1 MAPSSRPPMAG
12 PTARATLKL
21 TLFSSTALPTCA
33 RGTCSPTAACQAG
46 VTMALP
52 MAMQNT
58 DAISVMGCSRPA
70 KARMVMKTPPV
81 SSSSMPVSMT
91 LRRS

>member
-1 MAPSSRPPMAG
+1 MAG

-21 TLFSSTALPTCA
+21 TLLSSTALPTWA

-52 MAMQNT
+52 MAMQKT
-58 DAISVMGCSRPA
+58 EAISVMGWSRPA
-70 KARMVMKTPPV
+70 KASTVMNTPPV
-81 SSSSMPVSMT
+81 SSSSMPVSIT